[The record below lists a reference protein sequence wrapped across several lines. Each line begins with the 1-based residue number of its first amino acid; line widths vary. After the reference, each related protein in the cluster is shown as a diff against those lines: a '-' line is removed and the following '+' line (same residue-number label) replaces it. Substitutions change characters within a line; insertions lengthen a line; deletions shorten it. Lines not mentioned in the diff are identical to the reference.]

1 MNDVVLSVIRI
12 GQALLSHT
20 FLQSVWIPCPTKTHV
35 ICDAFKNI
43 QVHLAEHEQIEREI
57 RFIPHCLYYP
67 TQLKALT
74 ASEALTTRPHFWTRR
89 PSATARPGFTKSKHI
104 TPAQTRSMGGSCFNV
119 WGVKCKVAQLCLWPA
134 NAENLLNRGS
144 SAANKGQHTE
154 QYWTWLNMSAFAS
167 GKGLLVLQVRLL
179 DWLLVFLNSSVVAA
193 AIKVPAT
200 FWTVQDTMGASGQA
214 TSAGDKDEL
223 EPTQQ
228 CNYRSNGSNFVFKMI
243 SELPWKF
250 QVSKGLVNFFTESN
264 VPRLAQDIHHRLV
277 WQRAGEAGNV
287 LWEGRWMGQL
297 T

>member
-1 MNDVVLSVIRI
+1 MTCQCRKSSQQRVP
-12 GQALLSHT
+12 Q
-20 FLQSVWIPCPTKTHV
+20 LQTKANTQ
-35 ICDAFKNI
+35 NI
-43 QVHLAEHEQIEREI
+43 
-57 RFIPHCLYYP
+57 
-67 TQLKALT
+67 
-74 ASEALTTRPHFWTRR
+74 
-89 PSATARPGFTKSKHI
+89 
-104 TPAQTRSMGGSCFNV
+104 
-119 WGVKCKVAQLCLWPA
+119 
-134 NAENLLNRGS
+134 
-144 SAANKGQHTE
+144 
-154 QYWTWLNMSAFAS
+154 LNMIEHVSIC
-167 GKGLLVLQVRLL
+167 KWERLVSLAGEAA
-179 DWLLVFLNSSVVAA
+179 WLATCVLNSSVVAA